1 MKCEKCSKKI
11 PDSLDYCPTCKI
23 NDNKIKI
30 KITND
35 LDKVDKGLD
44 EIEIFELSTIIKL
57 ILYLILYLVVS
68 FALFYAILY
77 VLISYAFM
85 GIYLNGI
92 LFDVLVL
99 GLLMIFVYSMFKHF
113 LSTTIIVLLLGG
125 IFHFDF
131 NMYAVCIIIA
141 LLLTIRKV
149 AYVDLIKKN
158 NIIDAKESKLEPKEK
173 QKE

>member
-1 MKCEKCSKKI
+1 MWKCNKI
-11 PDSLDYCPTCKI
+11 ILDSLDYCPTCKI

-44 EIEIFELSTIIKL
+44 EIEIFELSTIIKF

-149 AYVDLIKKN
+149 VYVDLIKKN